1 MREIPEE
8 LRHGPFTISRAAELG
23 LTPRVLDGSR
33 FRAPWPG
40 VRVLR
45 DSPDTVL
52 ERCRAVGLV
61 LPPSAVFTHGTA
73 LHLGGWLTPR
83 NERGQTLYPAR
94 EPSTT
99 TPLHVS
105 VPPLVPRP
113 RGRGLV
119 SHRWDPGPDDVI
131 QVDGVAISSPW
142 RTWCDLAAGGTA
154 HTDLVILADAIRRH
168 LGAKRLGDRLA
179 AWGAR
184 RGSRA
189 LHAALAS
196 SRDGVD
202 SPMETRMRLLI
213 ADAGLP
219 EPSVN
224 QWIVDDVGAPIHKA
238 DLSWPQWRVAVD
250 YDGVHHQRRDGE
262 AEVREG
268 RASDWRQRQD
278 QSRRDLLTDLG
289 WVFRVLT
296 SFDIFRR
303 PELAMEGLRMTL
315 RRAGAPV

>member
-1 MREIPEE
+1 
-8 LRHGPFTISRAAELG
+8 
-23 LTPRVLDGSR
+23 
-33 FRAPWPG
+33 
-40 VRVLR
+40 
-45 DSPDTVL
+45 
-52 ERCRAVGLV
+52 
-61 LPPSAVFTHGTA
+61 
-73 LHLGGWLTPR
+73 
-83 NERGQTLYPAR
+83 
-94 EPSTT
+94 
-99 TPLHVS
+99 
-105 VPPLVPRP
+105 
-113 RGRGLV
+113 
-119 SHRWDPGPDDVI
+119 
-131 QVDGVAISSPW
+131 
-142 RTWCDLAAGGTA
+142 
-154 HTDLVILADAIRRH
+154 
-168 LGAKRLGDRLA
+168 
-179 AWGAR
+179 
-184 RGSRA
+184 
-189 LHAALAS
+189 
-196 SRDGVD
+196 
-202 SPMETRMRLLI
+202 MRLLI